1 MVGLHSSASLFT
13 QIYSAIFFL
22 SVFTIHK
29 HLLYKMPYELKHVN
43 QSLNWKEAAS
53 IFTIFGGEPKKA
65 LFIHTYFPLVSALNY
80 RQALVDYIRYY
91 TSTMR
96 PHPGSQNNWFI
107 WSMVGHLQLKICLKK
122 STWRSIVAYPS
133 QSGNLPLSESHLILA
148 LGCYPYTRRDKYVL
162 WSISG
167 WTSSNS
173 SLVVSAPLM
182 YHLFWHP
189 GLGRIVEAQ

>member
-1 MVGLHSSASLFT
+1 
-13 QIYSAIFFL
+13 
-22 SVFTIHK
+22 
-29 HLLYKMPYELKHVN
+29 MPYELKHVN
-43 QSLNWKEAAS
+43 QNSNRKEAAS
-53 IFTIFGGEPKKA
+53 IFTISCGEPKKA

-133 QSGNLPLSESHLILA
+133 QSGNLPLSESHPILA

-173 SLVVSAPLM
+173 SLVVSVPPYEPSLLTPWTWAHCGSSITKVLM
-182 YHLFWHP
+182 LADILRH
-189 GLGRIVEAQ
+189 